1 MSATDF
7 CRTTSSR
14 LTMGFARDGGIFFGD
29 YLSHVDPYWH
39 APVRAIWFQGAL
51 VSLVAVLFFFSS
63 ATLEAILAVSTIALT
78 ISYAIPIAVLL
89 IVGRDKLVPGP
100 YKLGRFGYTANIVSV
115 VYCCITTV
123 FFFFPS
129 SPNPSGSDMNYAIA
143 VFGIII
149 VIATIFWFLKGRKTY
164 LKTAAAKLEHVK
176 AEREMYLHGLE
187 LRKTNSSNAASS
199 SVTHKGKHVETTE
212 QH

>member
-1 MSATDF
+1 
-7 CRTTSSR
+7 
-14 LTMGFARDGGIFFGD
+14 MGFARDGGIFFGN
-29 YLSHVDPYWH
+29 YLSHIDTYWH

-51 VSLVAVLFFFSS
+51 VSLVSVLFFFSN

-100 YKLGRFGYTANIVSV
+100 YKLGKFGYTANIVSV
-115 VYCCITTV
+115 IYCCITTV

-129 SPNPSGSDMNYAIA
+129 SPSPSGSDMNYAIA
-143 VFGIII
+143 VFGIILL
-149 VIATIFWFLKGRKTY
+149 IATVFWILKGRKTY
-164 LKTAAAKLEHVK
+164 LKTAAAKMEHVR

-187 LRKTNSSNAASS
+187 LRKTNSSTLAPG
-199 SVTHKGKHVETTE
+199 VVQKGKHVEAQMTI
-212 QH
+212 